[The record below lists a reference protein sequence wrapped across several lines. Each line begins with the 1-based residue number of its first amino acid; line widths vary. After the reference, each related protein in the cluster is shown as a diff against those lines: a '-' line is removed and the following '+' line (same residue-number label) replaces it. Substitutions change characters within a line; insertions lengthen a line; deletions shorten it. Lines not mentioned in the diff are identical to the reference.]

1 MVQQLG
7 KRNKDRKQKKA
18 CVDSNQNR
26 VDRSKTKSRTGNN
39 AGLWENRFS
48 KCLSQGKIFN
58 FVRESC
64 SLSPLLLSLCG
75 RGSASEGKGKFPF
88 IQKNSITLEIPLWR
102 MVAHIHAGAS
112 LRPLS
117 LKMNIRFS
125 VLFSSMTTSFNTSLF
140 QGMYQYF
147 GQYMCGQGYRG

>member
-7 KRNKDRKQKKA
+7 KCNKDRKQKKA
-18 CVDSNQNR
+18 CVDSNQYW
-26 VDRSKTKSRTGNN
+26 VDRT
-39 AGLWENRFS
+39 ENRFS
-48 KCLSQGKIFN
+48 KCLSQGKTFN
-58 FVRESC
+58 FIPESC
-64 SLSPLLLSLCG
+64 SLSPLFLSLCG
-75 RGSASEGKGKFPF
+75 RGCASAGKGKFPF
-88 IQKNSITLEIPLWR
+88 IQKNNITLEIPLWR
-102 MVAHIHAGAS
+102 MVVHIHTGAS

-147 GQYMCGQGYRG
+147 GQYMCGQGYHG